1 MEFVV
6 ENDLK
11 LSYAV
16 SRAEEASCCC
26 LSLSNTLFLS
36 LCVGHRS
43 GVHPVCIPGVSTAA
57 APAAAVGAGTASSAQ
72 RAARVAATL
81 WLKCCSLHILPIRE
95 KNKMC

>member
-1 MEFVV
+1 M
-6 ENDLK
+6 
-11 LSYAV
+11 
-16 SRAEEASCCC
+16 
-26 LSLSNTLFLS
+26 
-36 LCVGHRS
+36 
-43 GVHPVCIPGVSTAA
+43 HPVCIPGVSTAA